1 MRAFV
6 LVLVLANIV
15 LFAYQQ
21 GWLGQWPQDG
31 REPARSAQ
39 QIEPQAIRLLTDADV
54 RGLRE
59 RGREAGNAAE
69 RTDAAACL
77 ELGDFAPDVAARVQ
91 QRLEATNPAAR
102 ISTAE
107 VDTAGWHMVFLPPA
121 KTRAEAERAA
131 EDLRSKGVRELLVI
145 EDNSPLRYAISLG
158 QFKDRDLALKH
169 QAELEQ
175 RGVKGVRISVRSGAA
190 PAMRVR
196 VSPADAAVATQLAAL
211 QKEFGATRLAPCAQ

>member
-6 LVLVLANIV
+6 LVLVLANIL

-21 GWLGQWPQDG
+21 GWLGQWPQEG
-31 REPARSAQ
+31 REPARVAQ
-39 QIEPQAIRLLTDADV
+39 QVEPQALRLLTDAEV
-54 RGLRE
+54 QRLRE
-59 RGREAGNAAE
+59 GGRNSGSNAE
-69 RTDAAACL
+69 RKEVAACL

-107 VDTAGWHMVFLPPA
+107 VDAVGWHMVFLPPA
-121 KTRAEAERAA
+121 KTRADAERAA
-131 EDLRSKGVRELLVI
+131 EDLRSKGVRDLLVI

-175 RGVKGVRISVRSGAA
+175 RGVKGVRISMRSAAA
-190 PAMRVR
+190 PTTRVR
-196 VSPADAAVATQLAAL
+196 VSPADAALAQQLAAL